1 MNFYF
6 LYGKVQTLQ
15 IFQVAKNYLRPF
27 ALFAGFSFLSAAS
40 YFVNCCTQ
48 TLSCYIKVL
57 KMKVVGL

>member
-57 KMKVVGL
+57 